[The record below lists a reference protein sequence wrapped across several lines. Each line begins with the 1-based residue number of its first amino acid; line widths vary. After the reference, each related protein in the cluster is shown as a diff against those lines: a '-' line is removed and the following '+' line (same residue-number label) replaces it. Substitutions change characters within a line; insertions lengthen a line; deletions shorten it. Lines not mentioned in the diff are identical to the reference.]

1 MHTVIAGGRGFL
13 GRSLAAA
20 LRAAGHDI
28 SILTRT
34 PQAADHVQWDP
45 SNAHASWPDVVSR
58 ADAVINLAGE
68 PLTAGRWTPKRKQ
81 ALKQS
86 RLVATQA
93 LASVIADANRPP
105 VFLSGSAIG
114 FYGTGRDE
122 ALTEAAGPGRDFL
135 TNVCVEWEHA
145 ASAVQGATRV
155 VLLRTGVVLG
165 RGGGA
170 LPELSRPFKLFVG
183 GPIGSGHQV
192 VSWIH
197 VDDWVGMVIWAL
209 TEATVSG
216 ALNLTAP
223 SPVTN
228 TELSHALGRALHRPS
243 ILPAPAFAVRLLLGE
258 MADAAILNGQR
269 VIPAKAQAL
278 GYRFTYSTVD
288 DALRQLLS

>member
-13 GRSLAAA
+13 GGALTAA

-34 PQAADHVQWDP
+34 PQAREHVQWDP
-45 SNAHASWPDVVSR
+45 SNSHASWPDIVSR

-68 PLTAGRWTPKRKQ
+68 PMTAGRWTPKRKQ

-93 LASVIADANRPP
+93 LASVIANADRPP
-105 VFLSGSAIG
+105 IFLSGSAVG
-114 FYGTGRDE
+114 FYGTDRDDT
-122 ALTEAAGPGRDFL
+122 LTEAAGPGHDFL
-135 TNVCVEWEHA
+135 TSICVEWEHA
-145 ASAVQGATRV
+145 ARAVERATRV

-165 RGGGA
+165 KGGGA

-183 GPIGSGHQV
+183 GPLGSGHQV

-197 VDDWVGMVIWAL
+197 VDDWVGMVMWAL
-209 TEATVSG
+209 AQESVSG

-228 TELSHALGRALHRPS
+228 TELAHALGRALHRPS
-243 ILPAPAFAVRLLLGE
+243 VLPAPAFAVRLLLGE

-269 VIPAKAQAL
+269 VVPAKAQAL
-278 GYRFTYSTVD
+278 GYHFAYSTVD
-288 DALRQLLS
+288 DALRHLLS

>member
-13 GRSLAAA
+13 GQALAAG
-20 LRAAGHDI
+20 LRAAGHDV

-34 PQAADHVQWDP
+34 PQAPDHVQWDP
-45 SNAHASWPDVVSR
+45 ANTHASWPDVVSR
-58 ADAVINLAGE
+58 ADAIINLAGE
-68 PLTAGRWTPKRKQ
+68 PMNSGRWTPKRKQ

-86 RLVATQA
+86 RLTATRA
-93 LASVIADANRPP
+93 LATVIADASRPP
-105 VFLSGSAIG
+105 VFLSGSAVG
-114 FYGTGRDE
+114 FYGTDRDE
-122 ALTEAAGPGRDFL
+122 TLTETAGPGHDFL
-135 TNVCVEWEHA
+135 TSVCVEWEHA
-145 ASAVQGATRV
+145 AQAIEHATRV

-165 RGGGA
+165 KGGGA

-183 GPIGSGHQV
+183 GPIGSGGQV

-197 VDDWVGMVIWAL
+197 VDDWVGMVMWAL
-209 TEATVSG
+209 SREAVSG

-223 SPVTN
+223 APVTN
-228 TELSHALGRALHRPS
+228 TELAHALGRALRRPS
-243 ILPAPAFAVRLLLGE
+243 FLPAPAFVVRLLVGE